1 MTEEVKSC
9 PFCGG
14 KEVKLFK
21 EGSIW
26 VVECLQCLAKVGATA
41 EADALDF
48 WNYRQKEKQLCEQI
62 REMKQKNEA
71 LKREILEARED
82 NEDNMEYHVAE
93 RERLKKEIEELRG
106 CVSFA
111 ERMRILELLKSCC
124 NEFVPLYKRTSPN
137 YPVCYRNRLVIGR
150 DGHCTA
156 RGECPIYA
164 ELTKGAGND
173 KRRLD

>member
-48 WNYRQKEKQLCEQI
+48 WNYRPKEKQLGEQI
-62 REMKQKNEA
+62 REMKQKNDA
-71 LKREILEARED
+71 LKREILESRED
-82 NEDNMEYHVAE
+82 NVDNMEYHVAE
-93 RERLKKEIEELRG
+93 RGRLR
-106 CVSFA
+106 
-111 ERMRILELLKSCC
+111 ELLKSCC
-124 NEFVPLYKRTSPN
+124 NEFAPRNSY
-137 YPVCYRNRLVIGR
+137 YPVCCRNEWGV
-150 DGHCTA
+150 DAQGHCLGK
-156 RGECPIYA
+156 GECPIYA
-164 ELTKGAGND
+164 ELTKSGCET
-173 KRRLD
+173 R